1 MGDQT
6 LACRQAKAGLFL
18 FMLCWRACKDR
29 CVCSSPD
36 FLEEM
41 HMHLENGF
49 VIHSEM
55 SNREGR
61 EQKMDR

>member
-1 MGDQT
+1 MEGQT
-6 LACRQAKAGLFL
+6 LACMQAKADIFL
-18 FMLCWRACKDR
+18 CMLHWHACKDQR
-29 CVCSSPD
+29 MCSSPD

-41 HMHLENGF
+41 HMHLKNYF

-61 EQKMDR
+61 EQKMGC

>member
-1 MGDQT
+1 MEGQT
-6 LACRQAKAGLFL
+6 LACRQAKEGI
-18 FMLCWRACKDR
+18 FMLCWHACKDQ

-41 HMHLENGF
+41 HMHLEGCF

-61 EQKMDR
+61 EQKMGC